1 MAKASEW
8 MERVD
13 AWRASGLSAAEFCEG
28 REYSAKGLL
37 WWSSHFRRHGKPA
50 RSGSTGVALARVV
63 RSPVEK
69 ATPQS
74 ASAAIVVRTKRA
86 RVEVRSGA
94 DQATLSA
101 VFTALGM
108 TSGGER

>member
-8 MERVD
+8 AERVD
-13 AWRASGLSAAEFCEG
+13 AWRASGLSASKFCEG
-28 REYSAKGLL
+28 RTYSAKSLQ
-37 WWSSHFRRHGKPA
+37 WWSSYFGRRGRPTKNA
-50 RSGSTGVALARVV
+50 GAGVALARVV

-69 ATPQS
+69 ASPRLGS
-74 ASAAIVVRTKRA
+74 ASIVVETKRV

-94 DQATLSA
+94 DRATLSA
-101 VFTALGM
+101 VFAALGM